1 MCLHFSVIA
10 LLANHSYLC
19 YLYCSIMSG
28 RVNMTQ
34 AQLTALVNEQVVAA
48 LAAAQAGGITC
59 YSRPILGC

>member
-1 MCLHFSVIA
+1 
-10 LLANHSYLC
+10 
-19 YLYCSIMSG
+19 MSG

-34 AQLTALVNEQVVAA
+34 AQLTALINEQVAAA